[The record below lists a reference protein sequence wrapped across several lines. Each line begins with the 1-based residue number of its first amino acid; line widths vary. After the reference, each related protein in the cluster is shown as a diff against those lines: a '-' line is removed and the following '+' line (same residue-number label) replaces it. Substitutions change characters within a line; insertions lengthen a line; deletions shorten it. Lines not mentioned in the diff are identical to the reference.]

1 MEKLKFSFMK
11 KLHIGLLPRILIAI
25 AFGILFGNFLPGE
38 LVRLFVTFNGIF
50 SEFLNFSIPLIIVGL
65 VTVAIADIGKGAGKL
80 LLITALI
87 AYGATLFSGFLSYF
101 TGVTIFPH
109 LIESGAPAGRGQ

>member
-38 LVRLFVTFNGIF
+38 LIRLFVTFNGIF
-50 SEFLNFSIPLIIVGL
+50 SEFLNFSNAYLLEGKFCIP
-65 VTVAIADIGKGAGKL
+65 
-80 LLITALI
+80 
-87 AYGATLFSGFLSYF
+87 
-101 TGVTIFPH
+101 
-109 LIESGAPAGRGQ
+109 

>member
-1 MEKLKFSFMK
+1 MK
-11 KLHIGLLPRILIAI
+11 KLHIGLLPRIIIAI
-25 AFGILFGNFLPGE
+25 ALGILLGNFLPGGM
-38 LVRLFVTFNGIF
+38 VRFFVTFNGIF

-87 AYGATLFSGFLSYF
+87 A
-101 TGVTIFPH
+101 
-109 LIESGAPAGRGQ
+109 

>member
-1 MEKLKFSFMK
+1 MK
-11 KLHIGLLPRILIAI
+11 KLHIGLLPRIIIAI
-25 AFGILFGNFLPGE
+25 ALGILLGNFLPGGM
-38 LVRLFVTFNGIF
+38 VRFFVTFNGIF

-87 AYGATLFSGFLSYF
+87 AYGATLFSGL
-101 TGVTIFPH
+101 GVVFRSVEQPKTIRN
-109 LIESGAPAGRGQ
+109 IQV